1 MSVVVIT
8 MLCPVQSVLRN
19 MVLPGV
25 METVFGLMGSVLSE
39 TPVLSVVA
47 STMPPLALHVLRDMV
62 LPGVMETVFG
72 PMGIALQVF

>member
-8 MLCPVQSVLRN
+8 MLCPVQS
-19 MVLPGV
+19 
-25 METVFGLMGSVLSE
+25 
-39 TPVLSVVA
+39 
-47 STMPPLALHVLRDMV
+47 VLRDMV

>member
-8 MLCPVQSVLRN
+8 MLCPVQSVLRD
-19 MVLPGV
+19 MVLAGV